1 MTPPEMPFSR
11 YRNIAISRFRLEN
24 GKFPASLIALTL
36 ALLATIL
43 SSAVPVSGADS
54 DKSTGTGA
62 AGQSTVARPITDKWA
77 LVIGIGKFADPS
89 IPTLKYSTKDAVDF
103 ADFLMN
109 KCNFAPD
116 HVLLMLDEEATDANI
131 RRALGDEWLPR
142 RVLKDDLV
150 VVYFSTH
157 GSPEE
162 IDIAR
167 DNFVVAYNT
176 RVDNLFSTG
185 LKLRDLAPTIKER
198 TGCDRVVLILDA
210 CHSGAAQTSAKGI
223 FRGTN
228 FDVSSLA
235 GEGQVV
241 LSSSDVSQKSWESSR
256 YPNGVFTHWLIESI
270 DREGS
275 LKDAYGMLRD
285 KVAEEVKFD
294 RGSEQS
300 PVMKSRWKG
309 PELSLKA
316 LPSRPRAVPEEQ
328 VFKRVDELIARGHG
342 PQARWIVG
350 SMARAGN
357 VKAKSRYGSML
368 LYGQFGSKDLELA
381 RQMLSA
387 AANDGDSSAQHLLG
401 LMYEGGK
408 GVEKSE
414 SEAVKWYRLS
424 ASQNNP
430 RGLYCLGSMYFNGA
444 GVPQD
449 RRQAISYF
457 QKSAELGFA
466 PAQNTIGRIYL
477 NGDGVPKDY
486 SEAAHWLEQAAQDG
500 NVAGMYALGDM
511 YENGWGVKS
520 DYARALKL
528 FRESA
533 ARGHAASMNRI
544 GLYYYFGRGVARDSR
559 TAATWFARAAE
570 AGSSQGQN
578 NLGNLYLDGN
588 GVPRDRAKA
597 IELFRKAAAQGLDA
611 SIKRLREL
619 GYRY

>member
-1 MTPPEMPFSR
+1 M
-11 YRNIAISRFRLEN
+11 II
-24 GKFPASLIALTL
+24 GTL
-36 ALLATIL
+36 L
-43 SSAVPVSGADS
+43 SMAAVPVYGADS
-54 DKSTGTGA
+54 DKSTGSGENE
-62 AGQSTVARPITDKWA
+62 SVVARPITDKWA

-89 IPTLKYSTKDAVDF
+89 IPVLKYSRKDAIDF
-103 ADFLMN
+103 ADFLVS

-131 RRALGDEWLPR
+131 RKALGDEWLPR

-176 RVDNLFSTG
+176 KVDNLFSTG

-235 GEGQVV
+235 GEGQMV

-256 YPNGVFTHWLIESI
+256 YPNGVFTHWLMESI
-270 DREGS
+270 DREGN
-275 LKDAYGMLRD
+275 LKEAYGMLRD

-316 LPSRPRAVPEEQ
+316 MPSRPRAVPESQ
-328 VFKRVDELIARGHG
+328 VFERVDELIARGQG
-342 PQARWIVG
+342 AQARLLIG
-350 SMARAGN
+350 NMARAGN

-368 LYGQFGSKDLELA
+368 LYGECGSKNLELA

-387 AANDGDSSAQHLLG
+387 AAGEGDSSAQHLLG
-401 LMYEGGK
+401 LMYSGGN

-424 ASQNNP
+424 AEQNNP
-430 RGLYCLGSMYFNGA
+430 RGLYCLASMYFNGT
-444 GVPQD
+444 GVPED
-449 RRQAISYF
+449 RRQAVSYY

-466 PAQNTIGRIYL
+466 PAKNTLGRIYL
-477 NGDGVPKDY
+477 HGQGVPKDY
-486 SEAAHWLEQAAQDG
+486 SEAARWLEQAAHDG
-500 NVAGMYALGDM
+500 NAAGMYALGDM
-511 YENGWGVKS
+511 YEKGLGVKL
-520 DYARALKL
+520 DYARAMRL

-533 ARGHAASMNRI
+533 GKGHTQSMNSI
-544 GLYYYFGRGVARDSR
+544 GLLYYFGRGVEKDAR

-570 AGSSQGQN
+570 AGLSSGQN
-578 NLGNLYLDGN
+578 NLGNLYLTGN
-588 GVPRDRAKA
+588 GVPRDREKGV
-597 IELFRKAAAQGLDA
+597 ELLKKAAAQGLEA
-611 SIKRLREL
+611 AIRRLKEL
-619 GYRY
+619 GYR